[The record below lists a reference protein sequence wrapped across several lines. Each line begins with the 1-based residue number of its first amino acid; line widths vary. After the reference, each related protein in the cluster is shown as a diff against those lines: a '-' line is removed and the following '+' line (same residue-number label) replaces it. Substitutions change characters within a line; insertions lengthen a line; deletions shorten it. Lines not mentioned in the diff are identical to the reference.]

1 MTSETFEMD
10 RKFYELGIEHT
21 KAMLEEFGE
30 QIEIIPQTVEA
41 VHTHT
46 HTRKY

>member
-1 MTSETFEMD
+1 
-10 RKFYELGIEHT
+10 
-21 KAMLEEFGE
+21 MLEEFGE

-46 HTRKY
+46 HTEYSAYKWRLLRETKRDTRRKC